1 MLSCRNQWGV
11 SAFYIY
17 GAYSIVDNGQ
27 DSMTRKFFK
36 VYVLLEILSLPFVGK
51 FFCFHT
57 GHTPVSPRQSA
68 FEVVSCVHRL
78 PDKSLAM
85 SWSFHV
91 TNQSRTSSY
100 VQNAKGDEDRRKQ
113 YHDYF

>member
-36 VYVLLEILSLPFVGK
+36 VYVLLEMKSLPFVGK
-51 FFCFHT
+51 FFCYGFSQLSSRSVRNKKPPAMRVEERRFDQLDHS
-57 GHTPVSPRQSA
+57 HKIEM
-68 FEVVSCVHRL
+68 FRL
-78 PDKSLAM
+78 NKRKE
-85 SWSFHV
+85 WS
-91 TNQSRTSSY
+91 
-100 VQNAKGDEDRRKQ
+100 
-113 YHDYF
+113 